1 MTEMKEKIYAS
12 SMVTKIL
19 TVVVLGILGA
29 VLMVTSVIVS
39 LSKRAFVDTYGAS
52 QEQVFFRIE
61 DELNSYHEDLMKL
74 YSGLNSSWNLKLY
87 LQQEYPNPQVAFKN
101 AYNADYDMKKA
112 IPSSMD
118 DINVMAVSKKA
129 AAIWTVRR

>member
-1 MTEMKEKIYAS
+1 MKEKIYAS

-29 VLMVTSVIVS
+29 VLMVTSV
-39 LSKRAFVDTYGAS
+39 LSACQKSICGYIRCS

-101 AYNADYDMKKA
+101 AYNADYDMKR
-112 IPSSMD
+112 PYRPVWMTSM
-118 DINVMAVSKKA
+118 
-129 AAIWTVRR
+129 

>member
-61 DELNSYHEDLMKL
+61 DELNSYHEDLMNCLL
-74 YSGLNSSWNLKLY
+74 YTS
-87 LQQEYPNPQVAFKN
+87 
-101 AYNADYDMKKA
+101 
-112 IPSSMD
+112 PSPRDCS
-118 DINVMAVSKKA
+118 
-129 AAIWTVRR
+129 